1 MPLIGVDDMETP
13 YWARGYEK
21 VVQASLREVAVAVPR
36 TMAQIVRWAWRAAPR
51 LTLLTGALQLLTG
64 CVQAF
69 GLLAT
74 ANVFTRLLAEGPTP
88 ERVLAA
94 LPALAVVVAAYA
106 ARGLLDAAEGAVQ
119 AALAP
124 RVQRMAEDDLY
135 VALIDVD
142 LVAFDE
148 PDFTQLVERVTD
160 GAPSRVRAAVR
171 QTSDL
176 TALAVSMCAAVIAA
190 AILHP
195 VLAPTVLLAA
205 APQAWAQVKGAKLAF
220 DSWLRTSS
228 RARRLDVVSELIS
241 RRDNAAEVRAFTTQ
255 EVLLAE
261 HRRIADDLLTE
272 AITVAQRQNRA
283 TTTGRAISGVGTA
296 LGYLVLGLLLY
307 SGGMPLPL
315 AGTAVLAMRAAASAI
330 VNSMFQVSQLYES
343 GFTLELHRTLIADAR
358 ERSRPTGRATPTGPA
373 EIVLAGVSF
382 RYPGH
387 DERALV
393 DVSLTLRRG
402 EVIALVGENGSG
414 KSTLAKLL
422 TGLYLPD
429 EGVVTWD
436 GVDTASIGAPA
447 LHERIAV
454 VLQDPLHWPMT
465 AANNVRIGRL
475 DRPDPGDVAFTDAAA
490 RSGADAV
497 LAALPDGAETMLSR
511 QFQKGR
517 DLSGGQWQR
526 LSVARG
532 LYRDAPLV
540 IADEPTAAMDAR
552 AEHAVFTALRGLGGS
567 ERITVLV
574 THRLANVRHADQIV
588 VLEEGRVVEL
598 GTHAELMAR
607 GGTYHELFSLQA
619 RAYADT

>member
-1 MPLIGVDDMETP
+1 M
-13 YWARGYEK
+13 
-21 VVQASLREVAVAVPR
+21 
-36 TMAQIVRWAWRAAPR
+36 
-51 LTLLTGALQLLTG
+51 
-64 CVQAF
+64 
-69 GLLAT
+69 
-74 ANVFTRLLAEGPTP
+74 
-88 ERVLAA
+88 
-94 LPALAVVVAAYA
+94 
-106 ARGLLDAAEGAVQ
+106 
-119 AALAP
+119 
-124 RVQRMAEDDLY
+124 
-135 VALIDVD
+135 
-142 LVAFDE
+142 
-148 PDFTQLVERVTD
+148 
-160 GAPSRVRAAVR
+160 
-171 QTSDL
+171 
-176 TALAVSMCAAVIAA
+176 
-190 AILHP
+190 
-195 VLAPTVLLAA
+195 
-205 APQAWAQVKGAKLAF
+205 
-220 DSWLRTSS
+220 
-228 RARRLDVVSELIS
+228 
-241 RRDNAAEVRAFTTQ
+241 
-255 EVLLAE
+255 
-261 HRRIADDLLTE
+261 
-272 AITVAQRQNRA
+272 
-283 TTTGRAISGVGTA
+283 
-296 LGYLVLGLLLY
+296 LGLLLY
-307 SGGMPLPL
+307 AGGMPLPL

-358 ERSRPTGRATPTGPA
+358 ARSRPAGRAAPTGPA
-373 EIVLAGVSF
+373 EIMLPGVSF

-429 EGVVTWD
+429 EGVVAWD

-588 VLEEGRVVEL
+588 VLEEGRVDRA
-598 GTHAELMAR
+598 GHAR
-607 GGTYHELFSLQA
+607 GADGPRRHLP
-619 RAYADT
+619 RAVLAAGPRVRGHLSRSPRRGAGSTQESTMQGCPRWDAPPMPRPRAGRRCAGPCWPSRSSCVGGFAWRSGGWRPRR